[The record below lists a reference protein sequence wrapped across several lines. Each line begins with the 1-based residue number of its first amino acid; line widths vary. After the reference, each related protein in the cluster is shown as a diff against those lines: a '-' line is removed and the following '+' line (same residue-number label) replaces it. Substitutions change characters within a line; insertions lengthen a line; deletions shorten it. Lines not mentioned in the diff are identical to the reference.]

1 MYQLCTTCV
10 SNPGKKAFFILPA
23 ISPGTKHLDLGR
35 FHNIFKIFSVI
46 EIIWIT
52 HTHQASVT
60 NTTRDTTNPA
70 HTQHRTGK
78 LPARPPKTQNIRAN
92 GQQ

>member
-23 ISPGTKHLDLGR
+23 ISPGTKILGR

-60 NTTRDTTNPA
+60 NTTNPA